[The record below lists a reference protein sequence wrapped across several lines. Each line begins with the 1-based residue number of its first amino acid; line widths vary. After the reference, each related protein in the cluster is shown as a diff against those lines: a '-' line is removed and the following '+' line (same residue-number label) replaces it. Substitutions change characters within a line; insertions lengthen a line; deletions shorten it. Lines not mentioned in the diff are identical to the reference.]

1 MFLATCQPRTCFW
14 PHTTGRSSSP
24 SNFAPSFSSNF
35 LRWWKTCPGHKQT
48 HTKKTQP
55 CAAAP
60 TSTGSFKRRSKLH
73 VTTLRYARY
82 PLDPT
87 CIALAAEHLQLL
99 LKFVDFLAFP
109 WIIWIMTGAYPNP
122 QRLLWWYSPL
132 IQRYTK
138 KLWNL
143 RKVCLKSFE
152 KYFQAFGVIQFS
164 FHSKVF
170 FSLRIEPLYVQRVG
184 PSRGYRL
191 EVLCKV
197 LFSLRHG
204 GDRQD
209 GRQVAPTGLLTWQGG
224 YCQGVCIR
232 IDHVGLSHPMT
243 NATFMG

>member
-1 MFLATCQPRTCFW
+1 MFLATCQPRTCGPTPLEEALPRPTSHQASLPTSW
-14 PHTTGRSSSP
+14 
-24 SNFAPSFSSNF
+24 
-35 LRWWKTCPGHKQT
+35 WWKTMKNMPRTQAR
-48 HTKKTQP
+48 TKKTQP

-109 WIIWIMTGAYPNP
+109 WIMTGAYPNP

-164 FHSKVF
+164 LHSKVF

-184 PSRGYRL
+184 PSRRYRL

-204 GDRQD
+204 GDCQD